1 MGLLYRKV
9 GRLYPGKDDPVHV
22 VRDESGESGV
32 VSREEMRE
40 IVLLDTG
47 ERVPGEWHTIVIS
60 VVEGVEYLALA
71 GQVRNM
77 LEKWP
82 GRKAALWVREKG

>member
-9 GRLYPGKDDPVHV
+9 GRLYPGKDDQVHV

-40 IVLLDTG
+40 IMILDHHPLRTWPKKIKSPAFSLFTN
-47 ERVPGEWHTIVIS
+47 RRARSFDRDFWH
-60 VVEGVEYLALA
+60 GDD
-71 GQVRNM
+71 
-77 LEKWP
+77 
-82 GRKAALWVREKG
+82 